1 MWESPGG
8 QHGMRDAPPPPG
20 FVSSG
25 PSMLPPQGAL
35 TPRSQ
40 VEATGRR
47 SSSLRPPLSAP
58 AAASCGTHT
67 IGGIHDAPACG
78 FRAGGPDFQ
87 AEERGRKPLPQGWS
101 TVYLVYTARTQPWEV
116 RTSLCCRGHGWCEQG
131 GGVTL
136 LPEGNSSPQDSER
149 QRDLRLPPRSR
160 VCVGRDINPHQ
171 DGDTCMICLD

>member
-1 MWESPGG
+1 
-8 QHGMRDAPPPPG
+8 MRDAPPPPG

-87 AEERGRKPLPQGWS
+87 AEERGPEALTPGLEHRLSGLYRSHTALGSEDQ
-101 TVYLVYTARTQPWEV
+101 LV
-116 RTSLCCRGHGWCEQG
+116 L
-131 GGVTL
+131 
-136 LPEGNSSPQDSER
+136 
-149 QRDLRLPPRSR
+149 
-160 VCVGRDINPHQ
+160 
-171 DGDTCMICLD
+171 